1 MMPRRA
7 HSRPPRHERASPGGG
22 YEALPGVRC
31 HWRALDEIAAG
42 GGRALARIAGV
53 VDAARRVAWAQV
65 EARHGALPAWAGAD
79 EVLDGVTCLRLDATM
94 VACRSEKQGAGSTSK
109 ASPCSPWAAGV
120 RTSWKLAQT
129 TNSPLSSC
137 LSSEPDK
144 PVAQPRPH
152 VPGRC
157 AARLPASTP
166 IQFPSVADSTKR
178 PSGRHQGLDYQMH
191 YHRKQ
196 YGHRPEQSPI
206 FLTTAPVA

>member
-94 VACRSEKQGAGSTSK
+94 VACRSEKQGAGSNFK
-109 ASPCSPWAAGV
+109 GFALLPLGCWCAHELEAGPDDEFPV
-120 RTSWKLAQT
+120 EFLPQLRAGQAGRAT
-129 TNSPLSSC
+129 TTARARAVCGST
-137 LSSEPDK
+137 SSEH
-144 PVAQPRPH
+144 AH
-152 VPGRC
+152 TISFGGRLHQ
-157 AARLPASTP
+157 ATLRTASR
-166 IQFPSVADSTKR
+166 S
-178 PSGRHQGLDYQMH
+178 
-191 YHRKQ
+191 
-196 YGHRPEQSPI
+196 
-206 FLTTAPVA
+206 